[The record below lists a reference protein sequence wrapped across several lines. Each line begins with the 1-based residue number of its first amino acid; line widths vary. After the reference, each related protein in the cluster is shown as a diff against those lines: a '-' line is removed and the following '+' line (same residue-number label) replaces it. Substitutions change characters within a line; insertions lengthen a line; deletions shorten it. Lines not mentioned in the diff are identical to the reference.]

1 MSEIKVLLFDVDG
14 VLIRPPNY
22 YSAELEKVGY
32 ADASSIIDEF
42 YENENDKCLVGKLDT
57 IEAIKPYIA
66 RFNWKSTPESYI
78 RNQFEFEGTY
88 LDSLIMGY
96 VAKFREKGLKCFI
109 ATDQEKFR
117 AKFLLNN
124 LNFRNT
130 FDGHYISCNLGLR
143 KCVRAFWEFVVSDL
157 KNTHGIASPTE
168 IFFVDDIQS
177 NLDAAA
183 DFGVSTFLYRDP
195 GEFMSKLGELADQ
208 PAVP

>member
-1 MSEIKVLLFDVDG
+1 MSEIKAILFDVDG

-32 ADASSIIDEF
+32 TNASSIMNEF
-42 YENENDKCLVGKLDT
+42 YENENDRCLVGELDT

-66 RFNWKSTPESYI
+66 RFNWKSTPEAYI

-109 ATDQEKFR
+109 TTDQERFR

-130 FDGHYISCNLGLR
+130 FDGNYISCNFGFR
-143 KCVRAFWEFVVSDL
+143 KCEREFWDIVLSDL
-157 KNTHGIASPTE
+157 KKIHGITDPAE
-168 IFFVDDIQS
+168 VFFVDDIQS
-177 NLDAAA
+177 NLDAAS
-183 DFGVSTFLYRDP
+183 DFGVSTFLYADP
-195 GEFMSKLGELADQ
+195 GEFMTKLGTLADL